1 MFIWYSSME
10 EGSDILDIIEKIKNA
25 GIGDIEKITTLEQV
39 VTYGKPLTSED
50 EAYLIKL
57 LYQLEGHNIPKNPDK
72 ELPKLDKN
80 DFKNIFESYKS
91 HYAEKTKE
99 KLSESKF
106 KLAGSKFCTRC
117 TKKLS
122 FKKFKPHKN
131 WGLKKFLCK
140 ECYDEIELKVVNYKV
155 LLKEADVIPSADKKS
170 GILSIQNFDN
180 TKRLVF
186 GNKNFPDLLS
196 IPVEKLTSHEII
208 DYEEKSSSKKIL
220 TMGLKK
226 TKKSPHLLI
235 IYQLGE
241 ENMHELILASREL
254 AKISTSLGHLILEFQ
269 KESFS
274 KKDFETNP
282 T

>member
-1 MFIWYSSME
+1 MN
-10 EGSDILDIIEKIKNA
+10 EGSDIIDIIKKIKNA
-25 GIGDIEKITTLEQV
+25 GIGDIEKINTLEEV
-39 VTYGKPLTSED
+39 VKFGKPLTVED
-50 EAYLIKL
+50 EEYLIKL
-57 LYQLEGHNIPKNPDK
+57 LYQLEGHDISKKSEK
-72 ELPKLDKN
+72 ELPKLNMD
-80 DFKNIFESYKS
+80 DFKNIVESYKS
-91 HYAEKTKE
+91 HYTEKAKE

-122 FKKFKPHKN
+122 FKKHKPHKN
-131 WGLKKFLCK
+131 WGLKGFLCK
-140 ECYDEIELKVVNYKV
+140 ECYDEIELKVADYKV
-155 LLKEADVIPSADKKS
+155 ILKEADVIPSTDKKL

-180 TKRLVF
+180 TKRIVF

-208 DYEEKSSSKKIL
+208 DYEEKSSSKKLL

-226 TKKSPHLLI
+226 TKTSSHLLI
-235 IYQLGE
+235 VYQSGE
-241 ENMHELILASREL
+241 QNTHELIIASKEL